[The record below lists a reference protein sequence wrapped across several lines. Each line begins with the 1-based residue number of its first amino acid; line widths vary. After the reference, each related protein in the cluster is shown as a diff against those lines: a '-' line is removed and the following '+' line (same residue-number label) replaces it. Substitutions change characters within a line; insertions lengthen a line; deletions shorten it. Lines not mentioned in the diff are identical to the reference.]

1 MLNGPI
7 CFIDSIIVI
16 SLSGFFSKIISS
28 AGIREDTP
36 KQETYSSCHF
46 SHIALFASPA
56 IRDTNDDGIPDI
68 VIGRLWSGLI
78 YGFDGRTGR
87 LLWDFYVPTNLEMFG
102 VFDSI
107 QAPPA
112 ISDINNDGKNDIVFA
127 TVLGKIVALSLD
139 GLVTIWPSYGNDSK
153 NTRNIALTDADGDGI
168 SNSDELMIG
177 INPKNV
183 DSDGDGM
190 PDGFELYFGLDP
202 NNGGDGIS
210 DTDWDFLSNANE
222 YIYGTSP
229 KSWDTDGDGI
239 PDGIEVA
246 CGFNPRSPLGLELV
260 VFYAPLIIL
269 MIAFGLY
276 LRKLEK
282 YQTKKTTNPKKNAV
296 DFITYISSIATNK

>member
-1 MLNGPI
+1 
-7 CFIDSIIVI
+7 
-16 SLSGFFSKIISS
+16 
-28 AGIREDTP
+28 
-36 KQETYSSCHF
+36 
-46 SHIALFASPA
+46 
-56 IRDTNDDGIPDI
+56 
-68 VIGRLWSGLI
+68 
-78 YGFDGRTGR
+78 
-87 LLWDFYVPTNLEMFG
+87 
-102 VFDSI
+102 
-107 QAPPA
+107 
-112 ISDINNDGKNDIVFA
+112 
-127 TVLGKIVALSLD
+127 
-139 GLVTIWPSYGNDSK
+139 
-153 NTRNIALTDADGDGI
+153 
-168 SNSDELMIG
+168 
-177 INPKNV
+177 PKNV